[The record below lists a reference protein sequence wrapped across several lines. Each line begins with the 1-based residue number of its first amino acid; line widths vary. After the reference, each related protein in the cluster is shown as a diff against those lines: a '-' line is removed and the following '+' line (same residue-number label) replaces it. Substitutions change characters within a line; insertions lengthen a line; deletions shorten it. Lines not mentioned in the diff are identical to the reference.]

1 MARQYSDVSRVV
13 GARIREIRNDVGI
26 SQVDLAA
33 LATLHVANLG
43 KIERGLCNPS
53 LATLAR
59 IATALDTTTAD
70 LVKDVTP
77 EHVPEPDRQV
87 TAAEL
92 LAARAEQGKRKRYRW

>member
-13 GARIREIRNDVGI
+13 GERIRAIRNDAGI
-26 SQVDLAA
+26 SQVDLAT

-43 KIERGLCNPS
+43 KIERGITNPS

-59 IATALDTTTAD
+59 IATALDTTTAE
-70 LVKDVTP
+70 LVQDVKP

-87 TAAEL
+87 TAADL
-92 LAARAEQGKRKRYRW
+92 LAARAAHGSQRRRQW